1 MLSSPTDGQEAPAQ
15 PAPSPHMNIPSS
27 SNALHRDAEHSP
39 SRRTGI
45 DVHHQ
50 SSPNVFSSPTDGQE
64 APAQPAPSPHINIP
78 SSSNVPH
85 RGRLALNR
93 PRNVRVIPVPDPSE
107 ISDEDDWFDFGS
119 LHSRNRL

>member
-1 MLSSPTDGQEAPAQ
+1 MGLTE
-15 PAPSPHMNIPSS
+15 
-27 SNALHRDAEHSP
+27 E
-39 SRRTGI
+39 T
-45 DVHHQ
+45 
-50 SSPNVFSSPTDGQE
+50 SPNVFSSPTDGQE

-85 RGRLALNR
+85 RDAEPPPSRRTGGRLALNR